1 LPGVWE
7 KSTLGQLSRGNLRT
21 FERGMEH
28 ETANADE
35 EISKISNGKDRIV
48 AMFPAASDAFPGQV
62 HEEEI
67 GQSINDLG

>member
-1 LPGVWE
+1 
-7 KSTLGQLSRGNLRT
+7 
-21 FERGMEH
+21 MEH

-35 EISKISNGKDRIV
+35 EISKISNGKDRVV